1 LNELLSRV
9 DIPSDI
15 LTNSFCKNFD
25 VVIQKYYVSIMYSIK
40 EACHLTIPRFT
51 QKSHRCAV
59 PGWNDY
65 VDEKHGVARSAFLD

>member
-1 LNELLSRV
+1 MMQLC
-9 DIPSDI
+9 PSI
-15 LTNSFCKNFD
+15 T
-25 VVIQKYYVSIMYSIK
+25 

-65 VDEKHGVARSAFLD
+65 VDEKHSVARSAIFRLGGRG